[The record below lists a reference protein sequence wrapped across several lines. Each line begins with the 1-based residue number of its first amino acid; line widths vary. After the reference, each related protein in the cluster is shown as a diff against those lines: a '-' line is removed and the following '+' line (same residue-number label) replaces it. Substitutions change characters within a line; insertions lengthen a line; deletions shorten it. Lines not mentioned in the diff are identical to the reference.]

1 MSSELENAVL
11 RGAAGRRAVVWKSRA
26 VGAVRLSAAS
36 MWTCGRA
43 AWPRDAAG
51 LRGVMVRRWARG
63 GVVYKNDDNFQL

>member
-11 RGAAGRRAVVWKSRA
+11 RGGGRA

-43 AWPRDAAG
+43 AWLCDAAG
-51 LRGVMVRRWARG
+51 LRGMMVRRWARG

>member
-1 MSSELENAVL
+1 MSSELENAVR
-11 RGAAGRRAVVWKSRA
+11 RGDGRA

-43 AWPRDAAG
+43 ARLCDVAG